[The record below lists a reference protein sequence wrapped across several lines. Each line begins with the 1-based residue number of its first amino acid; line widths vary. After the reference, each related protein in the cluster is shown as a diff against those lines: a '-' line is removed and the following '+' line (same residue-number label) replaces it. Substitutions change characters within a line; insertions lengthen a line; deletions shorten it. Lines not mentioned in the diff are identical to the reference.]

1 VPSPAQRPAVGDE
14 DVIRTAF
21 IYQPAAL
28 GTVGESVGLE
38 YSRHNH
44 NVVDLYAADPYRAS
58 DHNPEI
64 VGLAPAGAEP
74 AGPQKPG
81 KGNFGEHPGRGEP
94 GPSAWEK
101 GSDRAHN
108 VLERIFG

>member
-1 VPSPAQRPAVGDE
+1 
-14 DVIRTAF
+14 
-21 IYQPAAL
+21 
-28 GTVGESVGLE
+28 VGLE

-81 KGNFGEHPGRGEP
+81 RGNSGEHPG
-94 GPSAWEK
+94 K
-101 GSDRAHN
+101 GLREHADDRARE
-108 VLERIFG
+108 VLHRRLG